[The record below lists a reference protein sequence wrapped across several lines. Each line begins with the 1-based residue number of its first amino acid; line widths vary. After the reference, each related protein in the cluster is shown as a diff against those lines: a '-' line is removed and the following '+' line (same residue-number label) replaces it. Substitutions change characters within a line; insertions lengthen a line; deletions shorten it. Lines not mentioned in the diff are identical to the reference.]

1 MLTSVR
7 MTNDEIRMTKE
18 ARRPKLESVPC
29 KFVIRASSLF
39 LVVLAFGSMPL
50 LAHDSPEHEVEFL
63 TTRMAR
69 VGKNASLLM
78 RRAAEYKALG
88 ELEKAA
94 VDLTEAIALEPKG
107 PAAYAD
113 LSRVQ
118 FAQEKFPEAC
128 TNVSR
133 AVTLTEDAGQ
143 RGPLYL
149 LRAHIQAAR
158 GLATEALADCELS
171 ARRDDQD
178 WYLIRSQLQGK
189 LGRHEAQVAGLKE
202 GFERNGSIVLEI
214 EWVEAMIDAG
224 QYRQALERI
233 EQHLNRLR
241 WRSSWLLRR
250 ARALK
255 GMKMDYQADAMAA
268 LSELN
273 QRIKPEHPEP
283 TLLLDRALAYALL
296 SKPAEAAKDLALAK
310 KHGIPPTSCA
320 RVEALLRPTVAASI
334 R

>member
-1 MLTSVR
+1 
-7 MTNDEIRMTKE
+7 MTKE
-18 ARRPKLESVPC
+18 ARNLKLETMKR
-29 KFVIRASSLF
+29 KFVIRASVIRSSFVIRHSSFF
-39 LVVLAFGSMPL
+39 LALVLSGLPV

-63 TTRMAR
+63 TTRMSH
-69 VGKNASLLM
+69 VGKTASLLM

-88 ELEKAA
+88 QLDKASA
-94 VDLTEAIALEPKG
+94 DLTEAISLEPKG

-113 LSRVQ
+113 LARVQ

-133 AVTLTEDAGQ
+133 SIALTADATQ

-178 WYLIRSQLQGK
+178 WYLIRSQLQGQ
-189 LGRHEAQVAGLKE
+189 LRQHEAQVAGLKE

-224 QYRQALERI
+224 QFQPALARI
-233 EQHLNRLR
+233 NDHLNRLR

-255 GMKMDYQADAMAA
+255 GMKADFQPDALAA
-268 LSELN
+268 LAELN
-273 QRIKPEHPEP
+273 QRIKLDHPEP

-296 SKPAEAAKDLALAK
+296 GKPTEAANDLALAK

-320 RVEALLRPTVAASI
+320 RVEALLRTTVAASNQ
-334 R
+334 

>member
-1 MLTSVR
+1 
-7 MTNDEIRMTKE
+7 MTKLE
-18 ARRPKLESVPC
+18 TARGG
-29 KFVIRASSLF
+29 FVIRASVIISSFVVRHSSFLLAAL
-39 LVVLAFGSMPL
+39 LVVAIRVV
-50 LAHDSPEHEVEFL
+50 AHDSPEHEVEFL
-63 TTRMAR
+63 TTRMSH
-69 VGKNASLLM
+69 VGKSASLLM

-88 ELEKAA
+88 LLDKAA
-94 VDLTEAIALEPKG
+94 ADLTEAIRLEPKG

-113 LSRVQ
+113 LARVQ
-118 FAQEKFPEAC
+118 FAQEKLVEAC

-133 AVTLTEDAGQ
+133 SIALTADASQ

-178 WYLIRSQLQGK
+178 WYLIRSQLQGQ
-189 LGRHEAQVAGLKE
+189 LGRHDAQVAGLKE

-224 QYRQALERI
+224 QFRPALERI
-233 EQHLNRLR
+233 NDHLNRLR

-255 GMKMDYQADAMAA
+255 GMKADFQPDALAA
-268 LSELN
+268 LAELN
-273 QRIKPEHPEP
+273 QRIKLDHPEP

-296 SKPAEAAKDLALAK
+296 GKPTEATNDLSLAK
-310 KHGIPPTSCA
+310 KHGIPPASCA
-320 RVEALLRPTVAASI
+320 RVEALLRTTVAASN